1 MAGRDADSTYH
12 DGELAVQAR
21 AGTREQS
28 ADAGRHVF
36 RNAMTDQ
43 HREFF
48 HKLPFIVAGAMDADH
63 QPWATLLVGRPG
75 FISAPTLQR
84 LEIATLPG
92 AGDPVGA
99 FLKTGYPIGLLGI
112 ELHTR
117 RRNRLNGTIVAA
129 TGDGIAVS
137 VSQSFGNCPKYIQA
151 RDVRPASSSPTVGE
165 VRYSDGLDTATREL
179 IAAADTFFIA
189 TAHPAALDAESA
201 AYGVDVSHRGG
212 RPGFIRIEDDGTLIV
227 PDYSGNGFFNT
238 LGNLQ
243 LNPRAGLLFV
253 DFFNGHMLHLAV
265 EAEIVWEG
273 SEVDAVQG
281 AERLLRLHPRQ
292 ASFRK
297 HALPLRWGAATL
309 SPHLPNPAY
318 WTATKA

>member
-1 MAGRDADSTYH
+1 MSEREADKPYH
-12 DGELAVQAR
+12 CGETAVQAR

-28 ADAGRHVF
+28 QHAGRYVF
-36 RNAMTDQ
+36 RDAMIDQ

-48 HKLPFIVAGAMDADH
+48 GRLPFVVAGAMDSNH
-63 QPWATLLVGRPG
+63 QPWASLLVGSPG
-75 FISAPTLQR
+75 FVSAPTPQR
-84 LEIATLPG
+84 LEIAALPETG
-92 AGDPVGA
+92 DPAGDPLAPLLKVGR
-99 FLKTGYPIGLLGI
+99 PIGLLGI

-117 RRNRLNGTIVAA
+117 RRNRLNGTVVA
-129 TGDGIAVS
+129 TTSDSIAIS

-151 RDVRPASSSPTVGE
+151 RDVQPVSRSPIAGE
-165 VRYSDGLDTATREL
+165 VRYSNGLDAAARKL

-201 AYGVDVSHRGG
+201 AQGVDVSHRGG

-253 DFFNGHMLHLAV
+253 DFANGHMLHLAV

-273 SEVDAVQG
+273 SDVDAVQG

-292 ASFRK
+292 ALFREQ
-297 HALPLRWGAATL
+297 ALPLRWGEATL

-318 WTATKA
+318 W